1 MWSHQIR
8 LSSVKSRWKS
18 HRVGPGNIPR
28 TPPPSLCWSSAECC
42 HISVSHETEV
52 EHIIYILSS
61 DWGGF
66 FFPPSLSLPL
76 CRRIVKYISTSA
88 ASPCMIFLFFFPF
101 SSPES
106 LSKFYCRDFSRAV
119 VLHFP
124 FSILD
129 GSGKQLRASVS
140 RRRQKIKND
149 RLSSG
154 CLSCASENVCT
165 KLSSDC
171 ILSCPRGWKWVLLL
185 QYLRDRCP
193 AKFSTFSMR
202 ANRDLIKVTAAFR

>member
-18 HRVGPGNIPR
+18 HTVGPGNIPR
-28 TPPPSLCWSSAECC
+28 TPPPNLCWSSAECC
-42 HISVSHETEV
+42 HISVSLMRLK
-52 EHIIYILSS
+52 LSTS
-61 DWGGF
+61 FTYSALIGVF
-66 FFPPSLSLPL
+66 FLFFLPSLSLPL
-76 CRRIVKYISTSA
+76 CRRTVKYISTSA
-88 ASPCMIFLFFFPF
+88 ASPCMIFFFPF

-124 FSILD
+124 FSVLD

-140 RRRQKIKND
+140 QGRQKIKND

-154 CLSCASENVCT
+154 CLSCASENVC
-165 KLSSDC
+165 SSDC

-185 QYLRDRCP
+185 QYLRDRVQQY
-193 AKFSTFSMR
+193 SQTG
-202 ANRDLIKVTAAFR
+202 I

>member
-18 HRVGPGNIPR
+18 HTVGPGNIPR
-28 TPPPSLCWSSAECC
+28 TPPLILCWSSAECC
-42 HISVSHETEV
+42 HISVS
-52 EHIIYILSS
+52 LMR
-61 DWGGF
+61 
-66 FFPPSLSLPL
+66 LKL
-76 CRRIVKYISTSA
+76 STSFTYSA
-88 ASPCMIFLFFFPF
+88 LIGVFFLFFSPFPVIATLQAHGEVYKYERRVSMYDFFFPF

-124 FSILD
+124 FSVLD

-140 RRRQKIKND
+140 QGRQKIKND

-154 CLSCASENVCT
+154 CLSCASENVC
-165 KLSSDC
+165 SSDC
-171 ILSCPRGWKWVLLL
+171 ILSCPRGWKWVQLL
-185 QYLRDRCP
+185 QYLRDRVQQYSP
-193 AKFSTFSMR
+193 HSA
-202 ANRDLIKVTAAFR
+202 

>member
-18 HRVGPGNIPR
+18 HTVGPGNIPR
-28 TPPPSLCWSSAECC
+28 TPPPNLCWSSAECC
-42 HISVSHETEV
+42 HISVSLMRLK
-52 EHIIYILSS
+52 LSTS
-61 DWGGF
+61 FTYSALIGVF
-66 FFPPSLSLPL
+66 FLFFLPSLSLPL
-76 CRRIVKYISTSA
+76 CRRTVKYISTSA
-88 ASPCMIFLFFFPF
+88 ASPCMIFFFPF

-124 FSILD
+124 FSVLD

-140 RRRQKIKND
+140 QGRQKIKND

-154 CLSCASENVCT
+154 CLSCASENVC
-165 KLSSDC
+165 SSDC

-185 QYLRDRCP
+185 QYLRDQCP

>member
-1 MWSHQIR
+1 MLSHFR
-8 LSSVKSRWKS
+8 L
-18 HRVGPGNIPR
+18 
-28 TPPPSLCWSSAECC
+28 
-42 HISVSHETEV
+42 SHETEV

-61 DWGGF
+61 DWGVF
-66 FFPPSLSLPL
+66 FVFFLPSLSLPL
-76 CRRIVKYISTSA
+76 CRRTVKYISTSA
-88 ASPCMIFLFFFPF
+88 ASPCMIFFFPF

-124 FSILD
+124 FSVLD
-129 GSGKQLRASVS
+129 GSGKQLRASDS
-140 RRRQKIKND
+140 QGRQKIKND

-154 CLSCASENVCT
+154 CLSCASENVC
-165 KLSSDC
+165 SSDC

-202 ANRDLIKVTAAFR
+202 ANMRFD